1 VADALRKEPGAQVE
15 LVDGNKGEF
24 TVLVNG
30 QPVAQK
36 KGDTFPPVNEVVSA
50 AKQAA
55 NVAVN

>member
-1 VADALRKEPGAQVE
+1 MADALRKEPGFQVE

-36 KGDTFPPVNEVVSA
+36 KGDSFSPVNEVVAA
-50 AKQAA
+50 AKKAA
-55 NVAVN
+55 NVAVG